1 MKPKQQQLQKV
12 EKKLL
17 NIHSGAILI
26 ENKVNLLS
34 RQAWFF
40 LLYKAFPDLKTQ
52 DKFFVNLNELKE
64 AIGYNSTNN
73 KYLKQ
78 ALKDLIGT
86 PIEWNILQ
94 KDKVVWE
101 VNSLLAGCKIEDN
114 SSICEFAFSPFLRE
128 RLANPEMYTKLDLLV
143 SKKFKSK
150 HTLAIYCL
158 ALDYLQVKINFGSK
172 NLTLEELRKYL
183 GLEDSE
189 YPQVMNINQEIIKK
203 AQKEINENSDLNIS
217 ITPIRT
223 SNRKI
228 LGFKFEM
235 SIKEEFVESYKVPK
249 LRTQIESK
257 QTDIFN
263 DIEVIDVEAE
273 EVKNEII
280 KPKKELI
287 KIELKELKEFFAEH
301 KISIATNTVQS
312 NFKKVKEMFNDRF
325 EDYLMF
331 LMNYT
336 KEELKQKNIKNVSGF
351 YVGLLKDDIQLEN
364 YIVHLQ
370 NKEREEEKRRS
381 RIKSLVE
388 VEIRNKHEDY
398 LSKDFDNWLE
408 KNVIQ
413 LESKI
418 IDILTKTIYK
428 GNYLYDLVIS
438 RHNKGIIDKTL
449 ITDSTDG
456 TKRAIITHLRNYKEE
471 LDYKPLSF
479 DEWKNENIK
488 EEDIKK
494 LEEQLL
500 NK

>member
-86 PIEWNILQ
+86 PIEWNILH

-183 GLEDSE
+183 GLEETE
-189 YPQVMNINQEIIKK
+189 YPEVRNINQEIIKK
-203 AQKEINENSDLNIS
+203 AEKEINENSDLNIS

-235 SIKEEFVESYKVPK
+235 SIKDEFVESYKVPK
-249 LRTQIESK
+249 LRTQIENK

-301 KISIATNTVQS
+301 KVSIATNTVQS

-331 LMNYT
+331 LMKYT

-418 IDILTKTIYK
+418 IDILTKTISK

-479 DEWKNENIK
+479 ENWKNENIK

>member
-86 PIEWNILQ
+86 PIEWNILH

-183 GLEDSE
+183 GLEETE
-189 YPQVMNINQEIIKK
+189 YPEVRNINQEIIKK
-203 AQKEINENSDLNIS
+203 AEKEINENSDLNIS

-235 SIKEEFVESYKVPK
+235 SIKDEFVESYKVPK
-249 LRTQIESK
+249 LRTQIENK

-301 KISIATNTVQS
+301 KVSIATNTVQS

-331 LMNYT
+331 LMKYT

-418 IDILTKTIYK
+418 IDILTKTISK

-479 DEWKNENIK
+479 DDWKNENIK

>member
-1 MKPKQQQLQKV
+1 MVKPKQLQKV

-34 RQAWFF
+34 RQAWFY
-40 LLYKAFPDLKTQ
+40 LLYKAFPDLKTH

-64 AIGYNSTNN
+64 AIGYDSTNN

-78 ALKDLIGT
+78 ALKDLVGT

-94 KDKVVWE
+94 KDKVIWE

-158 ALDYLQVKINFGSK
+158 ALDYLQIKMNFGSK

-183 GLEDSE
+183 GLEDTE
-189 YPQVMNINQEIIKK
+189 YPEVRNINQEIIKK
-203 AQKEINENSDLNIS
+203 AEKEINNDSDLNIS

-235 SIKEEFVESYKVPK
+235 SIKDEFVESYKAPK
-249 LRTQIESK
+249 LVKQLENK
-257 QTDIFN
+257 QTNMFDGYEIK
-263 DIEVIDVEAE
+263 E
-273 EVKNEII
+273 EKIKTQSI

-287 KIELKELKEFFAEH
+287 KVESKELKEFFAEY
-301 KISIATNTVQS
+301 KISITTNTIQDKFREAKDIFQD
-312 NFKKVKEMFNDRF
+312 NFEK
-325 EDYLMF
+325 YLIF

-336 KEELKQKNIKNVSGF
+336 KQELKRNSINSISGF
-351 YVGLLKDDIQLEN
+351 FVSLFKDDVQIDNYFQELE
-364 YIVHLQ
+364 
-370 NKEREEEKRRS
+370 KETKRKEVRKFEIESKLESKVKEKYNNS
-381 RIKSLVE
+381 MSSDF
-388 VEIRNKHEDY
+388 EDY
-398 LSKDFDNWLE
+398 LE
-408 KNVIQ
+408 KN
-413 LESKI
+413 
-418 IDILTKTIYK
+418 IDSIEDKFIEIVRNNVKK
-428 GNYLYDLVIS
+428 GFAYDYLIKNQ
-438 RHNKGIIDKTL
+438 NKGIIDKSLLLNYKKHIRMPL
-449 ITDSTDG
+449 ITEI
-456 TKRAIITHLRNYKEE
+456 KPYQEE
-471 LDYKPLSF
+471 LGYRKPTF
-479 DEWKNENIK
+479 EEWKEKNITEK
-488 EEDIKK
+488 ELAEIRIEIEK
-494 LEEQLL
+494 LIRS
-500 NK
+500 